1 MFGEIL
7 RNFSKSESENCDFP
21 KILSWGSILGNFS
34 RISEESV
41 TGNDCREI
49 PRKFVKKSH
58 HIWRIWGNFSLLL
71 PQEHLSVENN
81 FLKNYLIFSGS
92 ILWQPVMHSQVHFSE
107 SFTLHSGVHFSGN
120 FIKNKKL

>member
-7 RNFSKSESENCDFP
+7 RNFSKNESQNCDSP

-41 TGNDCREI
+41 TGNVSRNSSEI
-49 PRKFVKKSH
+49 LQKSH

-81 FLKNYLIFSGS
+81 FLKNYLIFSGL

-107 SFTLHSGVHFSGN
+107 SFTLHSGVHYSVN
-120 FIKNKKL
+120 FIKN